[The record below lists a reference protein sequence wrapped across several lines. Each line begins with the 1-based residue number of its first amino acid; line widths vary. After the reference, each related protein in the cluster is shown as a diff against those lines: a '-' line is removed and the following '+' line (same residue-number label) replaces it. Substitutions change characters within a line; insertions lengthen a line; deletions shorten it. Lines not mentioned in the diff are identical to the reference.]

1 MDITHF
7 WKQFGDDP
15 IAVVKKIQ
23 KTVHDRLKLVTTV
36 GVGENPLQAKI
47 ALDVYAKHDPRF
59 IGEITYDTVKKRS
72 GPSLRSLMSGAST
85 SEPPNVLPDWGFIP
99 WLSWLMP
106 TRSFSRKRWALS
118 ARSCTPLPGESI
130 APTSLRKSCQ
140 KGNSQILPHDY
151 TRAEEIE
158 VVIREIGSQVA
169 SRLCAHDKQAGGV
182 YLSIGYSLSTP
193 TEETG
198 FAHSLKLSNSTVDSN
213 LINEQ
218 LLYLFYTYWDGVS
231 PVRRISVAA
240 TRLADRY
247 GEQLDLF
254 NPPKYDMVKLEDTV
268 DAIRE
273 RFGKTSIMRASSLE
287 KGGTFI
293 ERSQLVG
300 GHAGGQSLE

>member
-1 MDITHF
+1 M
-7 WKQFGDDP
+7 
-15 IAVVKKIQ
+15 
-23 KTVHDRLKLVTTV
+23 
-36 GVGENPLQAKI
+36 
-47 ALDVYAKHDPRF
+47 
-59 IGEITYDTVKKRS
+59 
-72 GPSLRSLMSGAST
+72 
-85 SEPPNVLPDWGFIP
+85 PDWGIDRTD
-99 WLSWLMP
+99 L
-106 TRSFSRKRWALS
+106 AEEV
-118 ARSCTPLPGESI
+118 LPKDK
-130 APTSLRKSCQ
+130 SL
-140 KGNSQILPHDY
+140 GNSQVLPRDY
-151 TRAEEIE
+151 TRAEEVE

-169 SRLCAHDKQAGGV
+169 SRLRAHDKQAGGV

-193 TEETG
+193 MEETG
-198 FAHSLKLSNSTVDSN
+198 FAHSLKLSDSTVDSN

-268 DAIRE
+268 DSIRK
-273 RFGKTSIMRASSLE
+273 RFGKTSIIRASSLE